1 MELNPETILTLY
13 KQDITNPLYKNPIV
27 QISSL
32 GKINTGDGKL
42 RYKLVLSDGKYFM
55 RGIFSSDV
63 SMQVEMGIIKNYTII
78 QIGSMTVKQKDT
90 TIYLLISSIIQYEH
104 YNELKGT
111 PISISSDALQ
121 LSKNVLTTKI
131 SENHINK
138 LKRPVE
144 DDKII
149 SKKEKTNNE
158 PFTPIKD
165 INPFLINWKIQGRIL
180 QKTNLKKFNNKNGEG
195 KVFSFEIMDETEQ
208 IKVICFG
215 DAAEMFYPL
224 IENNQIY
231 SLTHGQIKMANK
243 RFNTNNCDYEIHL
256 DTNSIIE
263 LCNDASNIPMISFK
277 FKKINELSLITSLVD
292 IVGIIKEIY
301 PIQNIITKSDNREIS
316 KRDILVIDETG
327 YIKVTLW
334 GDKALQ
340 EYQKDSV
347 ICLKGFKVIEY
358 NGINLGSVSSSQV
371 VLNSMLP
378 EVIKLVKW
386 YETEGKEI
394 SVEKTKIYTKRYS
407 IANITESNIEYGIIH
422 GTITYIKEDN
432 LYYMACPTDGCSK
445 KVIQEDLEHYRCEK
459 CNNVF
464 KTCNYRYMTV
474 LGISDFTGQ
483 LWINVFNDVA
493 KQIFNISAEDLH
505 KLKEIDSDNATKLVK
520 NIIGKEFA
528 IKVRVVKQ
536 IYNEETIKRINCL
549 ELDEINLDQEIKLMT
564 ELIQ

>member
-358 NGINLGSVSSSQV
+358 NGINLGSVSSSQI

-464 KTCNYRYMTV
+464 
-474 LGISDFTGQ
+474 
-483 LWINVFNDVA
+483 NDVA

>member
-131 SENHINK
+131 SENYINK

-371 VLNSMLP
+371 ILNSMLP